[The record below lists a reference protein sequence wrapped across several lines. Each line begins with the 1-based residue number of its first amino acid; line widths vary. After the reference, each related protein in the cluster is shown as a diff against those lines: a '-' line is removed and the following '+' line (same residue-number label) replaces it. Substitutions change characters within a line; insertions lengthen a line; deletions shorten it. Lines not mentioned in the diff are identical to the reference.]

1 MLPQGKFPKLLIALA
16 LLVAA
21 LLILDLVAVRNSA
34 TRHLY
39 SNALDFVMV
48 FLAALASSYAAR
60 RSQGYARQ
68 LWTLL
73 GIALFLEALA
83 QAIIT
88 YYQRFVFFVW
98 AAPVFMMF
106 LPAADEK
113 SRGWDW
119 LRILDFGQIAIVAI
133 TAYLYFFYSPS
144 RWLAGSSDLPRQIL
158 ILYIVRDA
166 LLSAGFLFRSRN
178 SSSPGLRSF
187 SLGLFFVFLL
197 AVLSDA
203 DFLVTLKTPLNAV
216 SWGDFFFLLPWLA
229 AIFLAALASSYA
241 ARRSQG
247 YARQLWTLL
256 GIALFLEA
264 LAQAIIT
271 YYQRFVL
278 LETERALVHSE
289 HLLSSAFRS
298 SPDGFAINVFPDG
311 PYLDV
316 NEGRQRRVHS
326 PYGLSPRGSP
336 RQNSSPT

>member
-88 YYQRFVFFVW
+88 YYQRFVPGSSHMPIPSDILFFVW

-229 AIFLAALASSYA
+229 AIFLA
-241 ARRSQG
+241 
-247 YARQLWTLL
+247 
-256 GIALFLEA
+256 
-264 LAQAIIT
+264 
-271 YYQRFVL
+271 VM
-278 LETERALVHSE
+278 
-289 HLLSSAFRS
+289 
-298 SPDGFAINVFPDG
+298 
-311 PYLDV
+311 
-316 NEGRQRRVHS
+316 
-326 PYGLSPRGSP
+326 SPRLGQDSIAEP
-336 RQNSSPT
+336 VSARHRH